1 MYSDKVSEA
10 FAADPITLLDDI
22 IQLLHDAGHEDL
34 ADDVHGVLLVL
45 DVRRHPERRVA

>member
-1 MYSDKVSEA
+1 MHSDKVAEA

-34 ADDVHGVLLVL
+34 SNWQHDLLMIL
-45 DVRRHPERRVA
+45 DSRRVRAA